1 MPQQIRMGGCPMRQ
15 ALRRIAATTGILVA
29 AAAIP
34 LVTAGPAQAANSLDC
49 ELYLLDKGYKVGPKA
64 SKACYMMN
72 GSLLNKLANE
82 PICATTLAA
91 IGVKGTDAQRACTA
105 AM

>member
-1 MPQQIRMGGCPMRQ
+1 MRQ

-34 LVTAGPAQAANSLDC
+34 LVTAGPAQAADSNDC

-64 SKACYMMN
+64 SKACHMMN
-72 GSLLNKLANE
+72 GTALEKVANQ
-82 PICATTLAA
+82 PICTATLAA
-91 IGVKGTDAQRACTA
+91 IGVKGNDAQMACLA